1 MPKLL
6 SRWFSAIPKPI
17 FFALLGG
24 TGCLVGALVAEPAL
38 SLLSADPESTDSTA
52 SPVLV
57 FSPEFNRRLE
67 REGAKSGDVQ
77 FSLMWSNVNDL
88 DLHCVDPTGESI
100 IY

>member
-1 MPKLL
+1 MSNSL

-24 TGCLVGALVAEPAL
+24 AGCLVGALFGEPAL
-38 SLLSADPESTDSTA
+38 SLLSQDRERTNSEA
-52 SPVLV
+52 SPVLL

-67 REGAKSGDVQ
+67 REGAQSGDVQ

-88 DLHCVDPTGESI
+88 DLHCVDPSGEKI
-100 IY
+100 